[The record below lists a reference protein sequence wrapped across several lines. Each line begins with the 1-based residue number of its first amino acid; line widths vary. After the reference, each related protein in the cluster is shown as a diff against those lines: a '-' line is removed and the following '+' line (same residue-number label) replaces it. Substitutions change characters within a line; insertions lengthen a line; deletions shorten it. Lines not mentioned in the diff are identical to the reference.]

1 VSGSRNGFPPVVAPD
16 ARLLILG
23 SFPSEASLA
32 AGHYYAHPRNQFW
45 PILGELLGEPL
56 TELPFERRYQLVRER
71 GIAIWDVHAA
81 CRREGS
87 LDSAIRDS
95 RPNDF
100 SRLRELA
107 PRIERV
113 VFNGRHAAGFA
124 QAFRAQGYDVQVL
137 PSTSPAYAAM
147 PVAEKRVAWREA
159 LAPFVAPR
167 ESVARACG
175 AAGAQSDDP
184 ERT

>member
-1 VSGSRNGFPPVVAPD
+1 MVGPG

-32 AGHYYAHPRNQFW
+32 AGHYYAHPRNLFW
-45 PILGELLGEPL
+45 TILGQLLGEPL
-56 TELPFERRYQLVRER
+56 AAMPFERRYAIVVAH
-71 GIAIWDVHAA
+71 GIAIWDVISA

-107 PRIERV
+107 PGIERV
-113 VFNGRHAAGFA
+113 VFNGRHAGRYAG
-124 QAFRAQGYDVQVL
+124 AFRDQGYDVLVL
-137 PSTSPAYAAM
+137 PSTSPAHAAM
-147 PVAEKRVAWREA
+147 PAADKLAAWRQA
-159 LAPFVAPR
+159 LSPFL
-167 ESVARACG
+167 
-175 AAGAQSDDP
+175 
-184 ERT
+184 RT